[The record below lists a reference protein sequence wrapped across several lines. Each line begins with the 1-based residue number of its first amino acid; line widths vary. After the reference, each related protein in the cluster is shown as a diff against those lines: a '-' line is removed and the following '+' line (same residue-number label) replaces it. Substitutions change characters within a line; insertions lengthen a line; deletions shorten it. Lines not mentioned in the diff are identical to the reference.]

1 MDVCDKSGLETLLL
15 TAIPAKNT
23 AFCSALLL
31 FLVWLY
37 EADYFSAFI
46 NSMCSKFSDT
56 WFCANIPN
64 SFPMK
69 SCSSEEPC
77 NICIFKLHTS
87 NVWSITQVF
96 FPSLVSPKITY
107 WKGRKFCICTT
118 GLIFRS
124 QGPGIQCH
132 KSSPGT
138 RRNNKLRFRKNRD
151 AVDNFSCPSW
161 VFFWGTESSFST
173 KSWQRDFKYFCAS
186 SFSTKSWQRF

>member
-56 WFCANIPN
+56 WFCTNIPN

-77 NICIFKLHTS
+77 NICIFKCAYFQCLKHYIS
-87 NVWSITQVF
+87 F
-96 FPSLVSPKITY
+96 FPSLVSSKITY
-107 WKGRKFCICTT
+107 WNGRKFCICTT

-124 QGPGIQCH
+124 QGLGIQCH

-151 AVDNFSCPSW
+151 AVITSAVQAGFSSGGQKL
-161 VFFWGTESSFST
+161 FLHKELAEFLGTSVPVKHF
-173 KSWQRDFKYFCAS
+173 
-186 SFSTKSWQRF
+186 